1 MCTMRKM
8 AAPQEN
14 ATKKA
19 RGSTQI
25 RGRLRPPH
33 LQRTL
38 VENQQTNRGDPSR
51 SARGGY
57 FTCRLGV
64 PTERG
69 RGALHVGR
77 MPKDRSIGEFVRHGL
92 TNESAVGGFVG
103 QGLTNESAV
112 GGFVGQGLTNES
124 AMGEFVEQGLANGST
139 MGEFVRGEPPLERR
153 INTLEL
159 MLGLRR

>member
-1 MCTMRKM
+1 
-8 AAPQEN
+8 
-14 ATKKA
+14 
-19 RGSTQI
+19 
-25 RGRLRPPH
+25 
-33 LQRTL
+33 
-38 VENQQTNRGDPSR
+38 
-51 SARGGY
+51 
-57 FTCRLGV
+57 
-64 PTERG
+64 
-69 RGALHVGR
+69 

-103 QGLTNESAV
+103 QGLTNE
-112 GGFVGQGLTNES
+112 N